1 MICLVGVEGGGTV
14 GEAILRL
21 LLFVLLDKGL
31 LLAFFPFEAFFPVFV
46 ARVVVGGMGAV
57 GAGVGLL
64 ATTGEPAAGGAPES
78 WLPVEEVAT
87 EESWQ

>member
-31 LLAFFPFEAFFPVFV
+31 LLAFFPVFV

-64 ATTGEPAAGGAPES
+64 ATTGELAAGGAPES
-78 WLPVEEVAT
+78 WLPVEE
-87 EESWQ
+87 SWR